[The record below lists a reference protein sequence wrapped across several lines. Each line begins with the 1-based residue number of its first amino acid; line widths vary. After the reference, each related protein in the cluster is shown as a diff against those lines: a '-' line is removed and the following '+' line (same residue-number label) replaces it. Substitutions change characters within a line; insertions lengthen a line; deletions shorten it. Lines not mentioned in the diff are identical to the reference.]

1 MQQASRG
8 SGLKAFPCAPIS
20 LTGVFR
26 PSQTSA
32 RRLLVL
38 PVVLVALVVYAF
50 VTAHTGQAAD
60 PGSASG
66 TVSAIGPWQTTLTI
80 QLHARR
86 MNTVSALQH
95 AADDVTDRDYP
106 YVWAGG
112 HDAAGVASTGG
123 VKPRRGRHP
132 KQPPI
137 GFDCSGA
144 VAAVLAG
151 AGVWTPGAPVPND
164 ADLVTAL
171 LRAHVLARGAGSGP
185 AEVTLFDKPGVH
197 VFMRI
202 NGRYFGTSDGHH
214 GNASQANRG
223 AGWLDDGAPDAR
235 SAAYKRYHLKA
246 SVLAATALYGPNLT
260 FAIPASGSG
269 LIDGVSLGDR
279 VRVSYRTGTDGSL
292 TARAVSP
299 LH

>member
-8 SGLKAFPCAPIS
+8 GGLKAFPRAPIS
-20 LTGVFR
+20 QTGVFR
-26 PSQTSA
+26 TSPTSA

-38 PVVLVALVVYAF
+38 PVVLIALVVYAF

-60 PGSASG
+60 PGVASG
-66 TVSAIGPWQTTLTI
+66 TVSAIGPWQSTLTI

-95 AADDVTDRDYP
+95 AADDVTARDYP

-137 GFDCSGA
+137 GFDCSGS

-164 ADLVTAL
+164 ADLVRAL
-171 LRAHVLARGAGSGP
+171 LRAHVLAKGAGSGP
-185 AEVTLFDKPGVH
+185 TEVTLFDKPGIH

-202 NGRYFGTSDGHH
+202 NGRYFGTSDGLH
-214 GNASQANRG
+214 GNASQTNRG

-235 SAAYKRYHLKA
+235 SSAFKRYHLKPT
-246 SVLAATALYGPNLT
+246 VLAATALYGQSLT
-260 FAIPASGSG
+260 FAIPASGSR
-269 LIDGVSLGDR
+269 LIDGVSPGDR
-279 VRVSYRTGTDGSL
+279 VRVSYRTGGDGSL

>member
-1 MQQASRG
+1 M
-8 SGLKAFPCAPIS
+8 
-20 LTGVFR
+20 
-26 PSQTSA
+26 
-32 RRLLVL
+32 
-38 PVVLVALVVYAF
+38 LVALAIYAF

-60 PGSASG
+60 PGTASG
-66 TVSAIGPWQTTLTI
+66 TVSAIGPWQSTLTI
-80 QLHARR
+80 QQHARR
-86 MNTVSALQH
+86 MTVVSALRR
-95 AADDVTDRDYP
+95 AADAVTARDYP

-151 AGVWTPGAPVPND
+151 AGLWTPGASVPND

-171 LRAHVLARGAGSGP
+171 LRARVLARGAGSGP
-185 AEVTLFDKPGVH
+185 TEVTLFDKPGVH

-202 NGRYFGTSDGHH
+202 DGRYFGTSDGLH
-214 GNASQANRG
+214 GNATQPNGG
-223 AGWLDDGAPDAR
+223 AGWLDDGAPDAHR
-235 SAAYKRYHLKA
+235 AAYKRYHIKSGA
-246 SVLAATALYGPNLT
+246 LAGTALYGPSLT
-260 FAIPASGSG
+260 FAIPTSGAG
-269 LIDGVSLGDR
+269 LIDGVSVGDR
-279 VRVSYRTGTDGSL
+279 VRVSYRTGGDGSL

-299 LH
+299 LP

>member
-1 MQQASRG
+1 
-8 SGLKAFPCAPIS
+8 
-20 LTGVFR
+20 
-26 PSQTSA
+26 
-32 RRLLVL
+32 
-38 PVVLVALVVYAF
+38 VLVALAIYAF
-50 VTAHTGQAAD
+50 VTANTGQAAD

-86 MNTVSALQH
+86 MSMVGALQH
-95 AADDVTDRDYP
+95 AADDVTARDYP

-112 HDAAGVASTGG
+112 HEAAGVASTGG
-123 VKPRRGRHP
+123 IKPRRGRHP

-151 AGVWTPGAPVPND
+151 AGLWTPGTEVPND

-171 LRAHVLARGAGSGP
+171 LRAHLLARGAGSGP
-185 AEVTLFDKPGVH
+185 TEVTLFDKAGVH

-202 NGRYFGTSDGHH
+202 DGRYFGTSDGLA
-214 GNASQANRG
+214 GNATQPNGG
-223 AGWLDDGAPDAR
+223 AGWLDDGAPDTHSR
-235 SAAYKRYHLKA
+235 AYKSYHVKPA
-246 SVLAATALYGPNLT
+246 VLAGTALYGPSLT
-260 FAIPASGSG
+260 FAIPPSGDG
-269 LIDGVSLGDR
+269 LVDGVSVGDR
-279 VRVSYRTGTDGSL
+279 IRVTYRTGSDGSL